1 MHREFLIFAKLHT
14 EYMGRL
20 VVRETSP
27 WISLRANKSQQYAL
41 VVTTGVRGHL
51 RVQCLL
57 VLSQVCILDV
67 LQVNLMGRK
76 EQHIYT
82 SLWKCRT
89 TFMLPNVL
97 VTWSELI
104 QLMLQLRFHFI
115 SSLFF
120 FLAFFSCLLLPSLS
134 FINLFFTPSNVCIKW
149 YFVMAFMWPGCNKW
163 PGTVL
168 LWLPHILRQ

>member
-20 VVRETSP
+20 VVCETSP

-67 LQVNLMGRK
+67 LQVNLVGRK

-82 SLWKCRT
+82 SLWKYRT

-115 SSLFF
+115 SSFF
-120 FLAFFSCLLLPSLS
+120 FFSLLFLSSPTFS
-134 FINLFFTPSNVCIKW
+134 FIYQSFFHTIKR
-149 YFVMAFMWPGCNKW
+149 M
-163 PGTVL
+163 
-168 LWLPHILRQ
+168 H